1 MAARRKHAMIGPG
14 LRDVTGPT
22 EAGERSGLA
31 VRAVIER
38 DSFRLDVGFRVAP
51 GEILGVLGPNG
62 AGKTTVL
69 RALAGLTS
77 LSAGS
82 IRLDGQTFD
91 DADSGEYLSAE
102 QRPVGLL
109 FQNYRLFPHLS
120 VRENV
125 AFAPRCRGVD
135 RRAAKAIAEEW
146 LVRLAIADLA
156 KRKPAQLSGGQAQRV
171 ALARALAANPGLLLL
186 DEPLAALD
194 AKTKLEVRAELRRH
208 LAAFDGPTLFVTHD
222 PLEAMVMADRLLVL
236 ENGRIV
242 QQGTPASVAR
252 RPATQYVARLVGLN
266 LYPGTRAESGE
277 VALDAGGTLTAAG
290 LDQSADEAGLTGR
303 VLAAIR
309 PTAVALH
316 TSPPGHGSP
325 RNIWPGTVT
334 GLELLTDRVRVQ
346 VAATPPALVD
356 ITPAA
361 LADLDLSEG
370 TSVWLTAKATEV
382 DVYPDPN
389 SLP

>member
-1 MAARRKHAMIGPG
+1 MIGPHIRNATAAPVNG
-14 LRDVTGPT
+14 D
-22 EAGERSGLA
+22 RSGLE
-31 VRAVIER
+31 VQAVIER
-38 DSFRLDVGFRVAP
+38 DGFRLDVAFAVGP
-51 GEILGVLGPNG
+51 GEILGVLGPNA
-62 AGKTTVL
+62 AGKTTLL

-77 LSAGS
+77 LSTGS
-82 IRLDGQTFD
+82 IRLDGQTLD
-91 DADSGEYLSAE
+91 DAATGQFLPAD

-109 FQNYRLFPHLS
+109 FQNYRLFPHLT

-125 AFAPRCRGVD
+125 AFSPRCRGVD
-135 RRAAKAIAEEW
+135 RNAAKVIAEKW
-146 LVRLAIADLA
+146 LAQLAIADLA

-208 LAAFDGPTLFVTHD
+208 LAAFDGPTLLVTHD

-252 RPATQYVARLVGLN
+252 QPATQYVARLVGLN
-266 LYPGTRAESGE
+266 LYPGTRAATGA
-277 VALDAGGTLTAAG
+277 VALDAGGTLIAAG
-290 LDQSADEAGLTGR
+290 LDQSAAEAAVTGR

-316 TSPPGHGSP
+316 TSAPGHGSP
-325 RNIWPGTVT
+325 RNVWPGTVT

-346 VAATPPALVD
+346 VAGTPPALVD

-370 TSVWLTAKATEV
+370 TQVWLAAKATEV

-389 SLP
+389 SLG